1 MKIAVFTVSDR
12 CYKNI
17 KEDGTGPAIKNII
30 KKQGW
35 KTEMYEIIPDEK
47 NIIKQKLLSATK
59 NNIDLVFTAGGTGP
73 GKRDV
78 TPEATMEVI
87 EKQIP
92 GISEIM
98 RIESYKKT
106 KFSVLSRGVCGI
118 LNNTLII
125 NLPGSIKGAVENL
138 EILLPIIPHTIKVM
152 NGSISDCTEDIK

>member
-1 MKIAVFTVSDR
+1 MNIAVFTVSDR
-12 CYKNI
+12 CYNNI
-17 KEDGTGPAIKNII
+17 KEDSAGPALKDII

-35 KTEMYEIIPDEK
+35 KTEIYEIIPDEK
-47 NIIKQKLLSATK
+47 NIIKEKLSSAVK

-73 GKRDV
+73 GQRDV

-106 KFSVLSRGVCGI
+106 KYSLLSRGVCGI
-118 LNNTLII
+118 LKNTLII
-125 NLPGSIKGAVENL
+125 NLPGSTKGAVENL
-138 EILLPIIPHTIKVM
+138 EILLPIIPHTINVM
-152 NGSISDCTEDIK
+152 KGNISDCTEDIK